1 LDLAT
6 RIPQCSPWLTLCAW
20 TVGVSRQKP
29 NSATECPSTARLA
42 AGFKSGYTAV
52 AHEALQAVIANKKLP
67 LTERMLAWLQRNAW
81 GNSSAHAI
89 RLNGP
94 ALRLTDCAFDLSSP
108 RGPISRAF
116 KQLELDGY
124 ARRDKDGRLY
134 PNPNPAPPPKSSS
147 PVSDRAFFEAL
158 RESDPSIYEQ
168 WKEELMLRNQA
179 QNRYRINTKKLR
191 NQADTGE
198 GIIIDERT
206 IELKNVCGRAFLVLF
221 PRLRPNRIQQRP
233 LARRPSLKFTQ
244 YRRKS
249 RQPFQSYS
257 FNFAIT

>member
-1 LDLAT
+1 MSAHAVGPTNSHKKISSL
-6 RIPQCSPWLTLCAW
+6 PAW
-20 TVGVSRQKP
+20 
-29 NSATECPSTARLA
+29 AMA
-42 AGFKSGYTAV
+42 AGFRSGYTAV
-52 AHEALQAVIANKKLP
+52 AHEALQAVIANKNFP
-67 LTERMLAWLQRNAW
+67 LAERMLAWLQRNAW

-198 GIIIDERT
+198 SIIID
-206 IELKNVCGRAFLVLF
+206 
-221 PRLRPNRIQQRP
+221 
-233 LARRPSLKFTQ
+233 
-244 YRRKS
+244 
-249 RQPFQSYS
+249 
-257 FNFAIT
+257 